1 MSQQQKLFRQK
12 ALDRVS
18 GPEQLNDYLRV
29 MNPGVWMVLVVVI
42 ILLGSLA
49 IWASMGKLETT
60 AEVKVVVEN
69 HAAEVVSLGGEPM
82 TEGMLLRVSGIETP
96 LSAVRADE
104 LGRSMGVCELA
115 LSDGIYDGVVVIE
128 QSHPIEF
135 LWESR

>member
-82 TEGMLLRVSGIETP
+82 AEGMLLRVSGIETP
-96 LSAVRADE
+96 LLAVRADE
-104 LGRSMGVCELA
+104 LGRSIGACELA

-128 QSHPIEF
+128 LNRPIEF